1 MVAKGNPGLDKVSDV
16 NVLCGVLKDFFI
28 KLKEALLTF
37 KLHSTF
43 IKATGEKES
52 SNWNSPLYNS
62 CAYKDTIEDSMRQS
76 IQYTTLL

>member
-28 KLKEALLTF
+28 KLKEPLLTF

-52 SNWNSPLYNS
+52 SNW
-62 CAYKDTIEDSMRQS
+62 E
-76 IQYTTLL
+76 